1 METFTGKKFWP
12 LDPKAEEI
20 RIEDIAHALSM
31 LCRFGGHCREFY
43 SVAQHSCLVTDLV
56 VAVEPRHAL
65 AALLHDAAE
74 AYTGDVIRPIKR
86 SEPKIGAAEE
96 AVMQEVARRFDLM
109 FPFPDVVKW
118 ADNVM
123 LKNEHRQLMAG
134 VNEWPS
140 CDQEEGPQVEIV
152 PWTPTYAES
161 VFLRKFEELHR

>member
-1 METFTGKKFWP
+1 M
-12 LDPKAEEI
+12 
-20 RIEDIAHALSM
+20 R
-31 LCRFGGHCREFY
+31 
-43 SVAQHSCLVTDLV
+43 
-56 VAVEPRHAL
+56 
-65 AALLHDAAE
+65 
-74 AYTGDVIRPIKR
+74 
-86 SEPKIGAAEE
+86 
-96 AVMQEVARRFDLM
+96 EVARKFGLT